1 MLAFPHS
8 IRLGRRCNFWI
19 TSSETGPILAL
30 IEKQKTLSLKRMNQ
44 LTRRK
49 LALKRES
56 QSREDLAAE
65 LLVDA
70 ALFHAEAD
78 ICWLELCEA
87 KISEAGWA
95 AGETRRKTVFFNH
108 DPAAA

>member
-1 MLAFPHS
+1 MLAFPYT
-8 IRLGRRCNFWI
+8 IRIGRICIFWI
-19 TSSETGPILAL
+19 TSSETGPIYAL
-30 IEKQKTLSLKRMNQ
+30 IAKQKPLTLKRINQ

-56 QSREDLAAE
+56 QSREDLTAE

-78 ICWLELCEA
+78 IRWLELCEA
-87 KISEAGWA
+87 KISEVGRT
-95 AGETRRKTVFFNH
+95 AGETR
-108 DPAAA
+108 